1 VGGHERAGIRN
12 PTVTDRRLAVSG
24 GGVMLNGKLEATNG
38 TGGLGRK
45 RDSYGV
51 LASRTDP

>member
-1 VGGHERAGIRN
+1 MRESLGTGCIA
-12 PTVTDRRLAVSG
+12 DWLFLAA
-24 GGVMLNGKLEATNG
+24 LTRENG

>member
-1 VGGHERAGIRN
+1 MGNLTFLRLTHE
-12 PTVTDRRLAVSG
+12 
-24 GGVMLNGKLEATNG
+24 NG

-45 RDSYGV
+45 QDSYGV

>member
-1 VGGHERAGIRN
+1 MRGER
-12 PTVTDRRLAVSG
+12 VWELAVSLIG
-24 GGVMLNGKLEATNG
+24 CFWRALTRENG